1 MLNKHYD
8 NWLDTEIDTIVEDV
22 FKDEKGY
29 CLLSRKWWSA

>member
-29 CLLSRKWWSA
+29 WHH